1 MKSKSVMVSLAAG
14 VTLWIVPLAMADGL
28 PEDQTVYY
36 YIHDDPTQ
44 RPSNVVFAIR
54 LDLTA
59 VDSDADAV
67 GWDITSIE
75 FRQPAGRPAPDTV
88 WGEAAPT
95 VDSADGLWWVE
106 HSDTAL
112 PVLEE
117 FTLPPKLVGLAIAQ
131 NPLDKNLDYDFEGV
145 AYVPPPEGAPFDIT
159 AALTYV
165 FTEEEEDE
173 PVKQGT
179 DEPVDIPNGVNDPD

>member
-1 MKSKSVMVSLAAG
+1 MKIRDVIASMAAAVAFG
-14 VTLWIVPLAMADGL
+14 IVPLAMATGL
-28 PEDQTVYY
+28 PKDQTVYY
-36 YIHDDPTQ
+36 SIYDNPTQ
-44 RPSNVVFAIR
+44 RPNNVVFTIR

-67 GWDITSIE
+67 GWEITSVE
-75 FRQPAGRPAPDTV
+75 FRQPGSRPTMDTV
-88 WGEAAPT
+88 WVEASPT

-117 FTLPPKLVGLAIAQ
+117 FTLPPKLVGLAIAED
-131 NPLDKNLDYDFEGV
+131 PLGKNLDYDFVGV
-145 AYVPPPEGAPFDIT
+145 AYVPPQEGAPFDIT

-165 FTEEEEDE
+165 LTEEEEDE
-173 PVKQGT
+173 PVKQGK
-179 DEPVDIPNGVNDPD
+179 DEPVDVPNGVNDPD